1 MASITNP
8 WLTPLQRGYQSIK
21 DKLINSLLELKN
33 VNGTPLISDVSEGNI
48 LVLIISLFSGI
59 AETLHYYIDAN
70 AREFFVPTARKYSS
84 LVKSAKL
91 VDYHPKAA
99 TAATVDLILTRSK
112 EFLNRPLTISKGL
125 EWVPGW
131 YVIKDYQWS
140 QGVSSITISLINHT
154 YLEITQWEGVIF
166 NPTVNSNYS
175 FTLSKP
181 SEGYYEEGTMVLEI
195 DGERWSLVETLAF
208 SKPNDR
214 HFIASVDEEGS
225 VVVTFGDGIFGH
237 QPNPSS
243 VLTYAACYITQGADG
258 NVPSGYFTT
267 APSNITSIIN
277 NISVNNPYPA
287 SGGTNLENIDTLREH
302 IGLSVKTLGVAIT
315 KQDFIDLAKQVPGV
329 NQAYLEYIC
338 GRKLKVYI
346 VPWNGIV
353 ATKALCDRVYQ
364 YLFQHSPMS
373 TWLMVSSIGYTPIHI
388 DMVVTGH
395 KSCTATE
402 IRNQIITALTD
413 KYSVDNSTIR
423 SSVRISDIYA
433 LIDNLSTVDYL
444 TINKFYIEPWPTTIS
459 GINSLYI
466 LNYEVEYINQEE
478 SYLISFTSPSE
489 YMVYSDHGNFT
500 IKGTVGNNSIV
511 VEDSTF
517 NNKFSFSIPFNYTTG
532 DKFRIK
538 VIPSNRDYLSEG
550 YNLPIFDS
558 PNNLKLTINEVL

>member
-21 DKLINSLLELKN
+21 SRLINSLLDIKD
-33 VNGTPLISDVSEGNI
+33 VNGQPLISDVSEGNI

-91 VDYHPKAA
+91 VDYHPKSA
-99 TAATVDLILTRSK
+99 TAATVDIILTRSK
-112 EFLNRPLTISKGL
+112 EFLNRSISINKGL
-125 EWVPGW
+125 EWTSGW
-131 YVIKDYQWS
+131 YVVKDYQWS
-140 QGVSSITISLINHT
+140 QGVSSITISLINHSF
-154 YLEITQWEGVIF
+154 LEITQWEGVVF
-166 NPTVNSNYS
+166 NPVINSNYS

-181 SEGYYEEGTMVLEI
+181 VDGYYEEGTMVLEI
-195 DGERWSLVETLAF
+195 DNERWDLVDTLAF
-208 SKPNDR
+208 SKPNDK
-214 HFIASVDEEGS
+214 HFITSIDEDGNIT
-225 VVVTFGDGIFGH
+225 VTFGDGLFGH

-243 VLTYAACYITQGADG
+243 VVTYAACYITQGVGG

-267 APSNITSIIN
+267 APSNIKTIIN

-287 SGGTNLENIDTLREH
+287 SGGTGLEDIETLRKH
-302 IGLSVKTLGVAIT
+302 IGLSVKTLDVAIT

-353 ATKALCDRVYQ
+353 ASKALCDQVYQ

-373 TWLMVSSIGYTPIHI
+373 TWLMVSSIGYTPIHLNL
-388 DMVVTGH
+388 VVTGH

-402 IRNQIITALTD
+402 IRNQIISALTD
-413 KYSVDNSTIR
+413 RYSITNSTIR

-444 TINKFYIEPWPTTIS
+444 TLNQFYIEPWPITVS
-459 GINSLYI
+459 GINSLYL
-466 LNYEVEYINQEE
+466 LNYEVDHITKEE
-478 SYLISFTSPSE
+478 SYLISFINSDT
-489 YMVYSDHGNFT
+489 YIVYSDHGTFNIT
-500 IKGTVGNNSIV
+500 GTVGNNSIV
-511 VEDSTF
+511 VEDTF
-517 NNKFSFSIPFNYTTG
+517 FDNKFSFSIPYTYTPG

-558 PNNLKLTINEVL
+558 PDNLKLTINEVL